1 MDLKFLQMR
10 SNYERLQAS
19 TRETKRKHKN
29 LQTQVRNLCE
39 ERADFLVQIQDQQ
52 RSINGLKQRLG
63 LAEKENEDLSKV
75 RQFIKFLFTIVN
87 GV

>member
-1 MDLKFLQMR
+1 MQMR